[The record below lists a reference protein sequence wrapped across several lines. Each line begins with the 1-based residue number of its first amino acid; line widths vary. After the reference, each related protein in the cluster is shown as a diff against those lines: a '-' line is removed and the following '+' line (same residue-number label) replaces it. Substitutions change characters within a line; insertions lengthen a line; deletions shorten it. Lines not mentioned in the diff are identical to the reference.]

1 MLWELEDVVR
11 VLDPSEQRFVRHA
24 TFTGRSVTVLG
35 ELDAAALGAAFA
47 ALQRAYPILVCR
59 IVEDADENG
68 ILLRPGDIE
77 AVGAW
82 VSFGD
87 PDEVRVPAESVD
99 PEAQLAYLDVVLAEE
114 DRARVTLFVH
124 HSVADAGH
132 CVELFAR
139 LWGYYT
145 DYVETGKTEV
155 GIPAAVVIG
164 IDAVHADMNSVV
176 AESATGADAAR
187 KYPVSLEALLAQRGV
202 RRGRRSGLETLTR
215 PLASADAVSWVERS
229 EAAPAALVRPER
241 IRLDTVATARVLEM
255 ARAHAVSVN
264 GLVTAAALRA
274 YAHLSGAD
282 SVSCVYPVDL
292 RRRLDP
298 PVEADAGTNLSG
310 LAAFSADAVD
320 TEDLIVL
327 ARRIGTS
334 LHDDLAEGVIEQSV
348 LHFPDFFGPRRIH
361 STAGHI
367 ALTNTGTVPP
377 FRAPVG
383 LILDDYEIVY
393 LSAHPRPST
402 GASAAV
408 TFLVY
413 TYLGRLAIG
422 RLGGGTLAAE
432 LLDAVAAELSWS
444 PADLAAAT
452 A

>member
-1 MLWELEDVVR
+1 MLWEPEDVVR

-35 ELDAAALGAAFA
+35 ELDAAGLGAAFA
-47 ALQRAYPILVCR
+47 ALQRRFPILVCR
-59 IVEDADENG
+59 IVEDAEENG

-87 PDEVRVPAESVD
+87 PDEVRVPAESMD
-99 PEAQLAYLDVVLAEE
+99 PGDQLAYLDVVLAEE

-139 LWGYYT
+139 LWSYYT
-145 DYVETGKTEV
+145 DYVETGK
-155 GIPAAVVIG
+155 IAVQ
-164 IDAVHADMNSVV
+164 AD
-176 AESATGADAAR
+176 SATGGVTGE
-187 KYPVSLEALLAQRGV
+187 YPVSLEALLAQRDI
-202 RRGRRSGLETLTR
+202 RRARRSGLEPVTR
-215 PLASADAVSWVERS
+215 PLVAADSVSGSERS
-229 EAAPAALVRPER
+229 EAAPASLARPAR
-241 IRLDTVATARVLEM
+241 IQLDTVATARVLDL

-264 GLVTAAALRA
+264 GLVTAAVLRA
-274 YAHLSGAD
+274 YADLSGAD

-298 PVEADAGTNLSG
+298 PVEAVAGTNLSG
-310 LAAFSADAVD
+310 LAAFRADAAD
-320 TEDLIVL
+320 TENLVVL

-348 LHFPDFFGPRRIH
+348 LHFPDFFGPHRIH

-367 ALTNTGTVPP
+367 ALTNTGTVPT
-377 FRAPVG
+377 FRAPAGV
-383 LILDDYEIVY
+383 ILDDYEIVY

-413 TYLGRLAIG
+413 TYLGRLTIG
-422 RLGGGTLAAE
+422 RLGGGALASE
-432 LLDAVAAELSWS
+432 LLDAVASELSWS
-444 PADLAAAT
+444 SAGQEAAT
-452 A
+452 ARVQRSPARVTAERGAPAAR

>member
-1 MLWELEDVVR
+1 MSTCLTIFVVLWEPEDVVR
-11 VLDPSEQRFVRHA
+11 ALDPSEQRFVRHA

-35 ELDAAALGAAFA
+35 ELDAAGFGAAFA
-47 ALQRAYPILVCR
+47 ALQRRYPILVCR
-59 IVEDADENG
+59 IVEDAEENG
-68 ILLRPGDIE
+68 ILLRPGDVE

-87 PDEVRVPAESVD
+87 PDEVRVPAESMD
-99 PEAQLAYLDVVLAEE
+99 PGAQLAYLDVVLAEE

-124 HSVADAGH
+124 HSVADAAH

-145 DYVETGKTEV
+145 DYVETGK
-155 GIPAAVVIG
+155 IAIRADSAAVVTESEAG
-164 IDAVHADMNSVV
+164 TEV
-176 AESATGADAAR
+176 ARE
-187 KYPVSLEALLAQRGV
+187 YPVSLEMLLAQRGI
-202 RRGRRSGLETLTR
+202 RRGRRSGLETVAR
-215 PLASADAVSWVERS
+215 PLVVADSVSRVERP
-229 EAAPAALVRPER
+229 EAAPVTLVRPSR
-241 IRLDTVATARVLEM
+241 IQLDPVATARVLET

-264 GLVTAAALRA
+264 GLVTAAVLRA
-274 YAHLSGAD
+274 YSRLSGTD
-282 SVSCVYPVDL
+282 RVSCVYPVDL

-298 PVEADAGTNLSG
+298 AVAAEAGTNLSG
-310 LAAFSADAVD
+310 LAAFTTQVADTADLVAV
-320 TEDLIVL
+320 

-334 LHDDLAEGVIEQSV
+334 LHNDLAEGVIEQSV
-348 LHFPDFFGPRRIH
+348 LHFPDFFGPDRIH

-377 FRAPVG
+377 FRAPAG

-408 TFLVY
+408 TVLVY
-413 TYLGRLAIG
+413 TYLGRLTIG
-422 RLGGGTLAAE
+422 RLGGGALAAE
-432 LLDAVAAELSWS
+432 LLDAVASELSWS
-444 PADLAAAT
+444 SADQRAAT

>member
-1 MLWELEDVVR
+1 MLWEPEDVVR
-11 VLDPSEQRFVRHA
+11 ALDPSEQRFVRHA

-35 ELDAAALGAAFA
+35 ELDAAGLGAAFA
-47 ALQRAYPILVCR
+47 ALQRRFPILVCR

-68 ILLRPGDIE
+68 ILLRPGHIE

-87 PDEVRVPAESVD
+87 PDEVRIPAESMD
-99 PEAQLAYLDVVLAEE
+99 PGAQLAYLDVVLAEE

-145 DYVETGKTEV
+145 DFVETGK
-155 GIPAAVVIG
+155 IADSAAT
-164 IDAVHADMNSVV
+164 V
-176 AESATGADAAR
+176 AESETAVEGTR
-187 KYPVSLEALLAQRGV
+187 EYPASLEVLLAQRGI
-202 RRGRRSGLETLTR
+202 RRGRRSGLETVAR
-215 PLASADAVSWVERS
+215 PLVVADSMSGAEWS
-229 EAAPAALVRPER
+229 EAAPATLARPAR
-241 IRLDTVATARVLEM
+241 IQLDTVATARVLET

-274 YAHLSGAD
+274 YSDLSGAD
-282 SVSCVYPVDL
+282 RVSCVYPVDL

-298 PVEADAGTNLSG
+298 AVAAEAGTNLSG
-310 LAAFSADAVD
+310 LAAFATDAAG
-320 TEDLIVL
+320 TADLIVL

-334 LHDDLAEGVIEQSV
+334 LHDDLADGVIEQSV
-348 LHFPDFFGPRRIH
+348 LHFPDFFGPDRIH

-367 ALTNTGTVPP
+367 ALTNTGTVPT
-377 FRAPVG
+377 FRAPAG

-413 TYLGRLAIG
+413 TYLGRLTIG
-422 RLGGGTLAAE
+422 RLGGGALAAE
-432 LLDAVAAELSWS
+432 LLDAVASELSWAS
-444 PADLAAAT
+444 TDQEAAT

>member
-1 MLWELEDVVR
+1 MLWEPEDVVR

-35 ELDAAALGAAFA
+35 ELDAAGLGAAFA
-47 ALQRAYPILVCR
+47 ALQRRFPILVCR
-59 IVEDADENG
+59 IVEDAEENG

-87 PDEVRVPAESVD
+87 PDEVRVPAESMD
-99 PEAQLAYLDVVLAEE
+99 PGAQLAYLDVVLAEE

-145 DYVETGKTEV
+145 DYVETGKIAV
-155 GIPAAVVIG
+155 QADPATAV
-164 IDAVHADMNSVV
+164 ADPASVTW
-176 AESATGADAAR
+176 E
-187 KYPVSLEALLAQRGV
+187 YPVSLEALLAQRGI
-202 RRGRRSGLETLTR
+202 RRARRSGLEPVTR
-215 PLASADAVSWVERS
+215 PLVAADSVSGVERS
-229 EAAPAALVRPER
+229 EAAPASLARPAR
-241 IRLDTVATARVLEM
+241 IQLDTVATARVLDL

-264 GLVTAAALRA
+264 GLVTAAVLRA
-274 YAHLSGAD
+274 YVDLSGAD

-298 PVEADAGTNLSG
+298 PVEAVAGTNLSG
-310 LAAFSADAVD
+310 LAAFRADAAD
-320 TEDLIVL
+320 TEDLVVL

-348 LHFPDFFGPRRIH
+348 LHFPDFFGPHRIH

-367 ALTNTGTVPP
+367 ALTNTGTVPT
-377 FRAPVG
+377 FRAPAGV
-383 LILDDYEIVY
+383 ILDDYEIVY

-413 TYLGRLAIG
+413 TYLGRLTIG
-422 RLGGGTLAAE
+422 RLGGGALASE
-432 LLDAVAAELSWS
+432 LLDAVASELSWS
-444 PADLAAAT
+444 SAGQEAAT

>member
-1 MLWELEDVVR
+1 MLWEPEDVVR
-11 VLDPSEQRFVRHA
+11 ALDPSEQRFVRHA

-35 ELDAAALGAAFA
+35 ELDAAGLGAAFA
-47 ALQRAYPILVCR
+47 ALQRRFPILVCR

-68 ILLRPGDIE
+68 ILLRPGHIE

-87 PDEVRVPAESVD
+87 PDEVRIPAESMD
-99 PEAQLAYLDVVLAEE
+99 PGAQLAYLDVVLAEE

-145 DYVETGKTEV
+145 DYVETGKIADT
-155 GIPAAVVIG
+155 AA
-164 IDAVHADMNSVV
+164 VV
-176 AESATGADAAR
+176 AESDTAAGGTGE
-187 KYPVSLEALLAQRGV
+187 YPASLEVLLAQRGI
-202 RRGRRSGLETLTR
+202 RRGRRSGLETVAR
-215 PLASADAVSWVERS
+215 PLVVTDSVSGVERS
-229 EAAPAALVRPER
+229 EAAPATLARPAR
-241 IRLDTVATARVLEM
+241 IQLDTVATARVLEM

-264 GLVTAAALRA
+264 GLVTAAVLRA
-274 YAHLSGAD
+274 CSDLSGAD
-282 SVSCVYPVDL
+282 RVSCVYPVDL

-298 PVEADAGTNLSG
+298 AVAAEAGTNLSG
-310 LAAFSADAVD
+310 LAAFATDAADTA
-320 TEDLIVL
+320 DLIVL

-334 LHDDLAEGVIEQSV
+334 LHNDLADGVIEQSV
-348 LHFPDFFGPRRIH
+348 LHFPDFFGPDRIH

-367 ALTNTGTVPP
+367 ALTNTGTVPT
-377 FRAPVG
+377 FRAPAG

-413 TYLGRLAIG
+413 TYLGRLTIG
-422 RLGGGTLAAE
+422 RLGGGALAAQ
-432 LLDAVAAELSWS
+432 LLDAVASELSWS
-444 PADLAAAT
+444 SADQEAAT

>member
-1 MLWELEDVVR
+1 MLWETDDVVR
-11 VLDPSEQRFVRHA
+11 ALDPSEQRFVRHA
-24 TFTGRSVTVLG
+24 TYTGRSVTVLG

-47 ALQRAYPILVCR
+47 ALQRAFPILVCR
-59 IVEDADENG
+59 IVEDDDGNG
-68 ILLRPGDIE
+68 ILLRPGDID

-87 PDEVRVPAESVD
+87 PDEVPIPAESVD
-99 PEAQLAYLDVVLAEE
+99 PGDQLAYLDVVLAEE

-145 DYVETGKTEV
+145 DYVETGAIVTRADVTAMETTAAQEQTRP
-155 GIPAAVVIG
+155 GTAPEYPA
-164 IDAVHADMNSVV
+164 
-176 AESATGADAAR
+176 
-187 KYPVSLEALLAQRGV
+187 SLEALLAQRGIE
-202 RRGRRSGLETLTR
+202 RGERSGLELVTR
-215 PLASADAVSWVERS
+215 PLVVAEQARAERTD
-229 EAAPAALVRPER
+229 PAMPTLARPAR
-241 IRLDTVATARVLEM
+241 VQLDPVATARVLEL

-264 GLVTAAALRA
+264 GLVTAAVLRA
-274 YAHLSGAD
+274 YADLSGAD
-282 SVSCVYPVDL
+282 RVTCVYPVDL

-298 PVEADAGTNLSG
+298 PVAAEAGTNVSG
-310 LAAFSADAVD
+310 LAAFAATAAD

-334 LHDDLAEGVIEQSV
+334 LHNDLADGVIEQSV
-348 LHFPDFFGPRRIH
+348 LHFPDFYGPSRIH
-361 STAGHI
+361 SNAGHI
-367 ALTNTGTVPP
+367 ALTNTGTVPT
-377 FRAPVG
+377 FRAPAG

-413 TYLGRLAIG
+413 TYLGKLNIG
-422 RLGGGTLAAE
+422 RLGGGALAAE
-432 LLDAVAAELSWS
+432 LLDAVAAELSWA
-444 PADLAAAT
+444 PADREAAT

>member
-1 MLWELEDVVR
+1 MLWEPEDVVR

-35 ELDAAALGAAFA
+35 ELDAAGLGAAFA
-47 ALQRAYPILVCR
+47 ALQQRFPILVCR
-59 IVEDADENG
+59 IVEDADEKG

-87 PDEVRVPAESVD
+87 PDEVRVPAESMD
-99 PEAQLAYLDVVLAEE
+99 PGAQLAYLDVVLAEE

-145 DYVETGKTEV
+145 DYVETGKITARAD
-155 GIPAAVVIG
+155 PVI
-164 IDAVHADMNSVV
+164 AV
-176 AESATGADAAR
+176 AESATGVAE
-187 KYPVSLEALLAQRGV
+187 YPTSLEALLAQRGI
-202 RRGRRSGLETLTR
+202 RRARRSGLEAVTR
-215 PLASADAVSWVERS
+215 PLLAADSVSGVERS
-229 EAAPAALVRPER
+229 EAAPASLARPAR
-241 IRLDTVATARVLEM
+241 IQLDTVATARVLDL

-264 GLVTAAALRA
+264 GLVTAAVLRA
-274 YAHLSGAD
+274 YADLSGAD

-298 PVEADAGTNLSG
+298 PVAAVAGTNLSG
-310 LAAFSADAVD
+310 LAAFRADAAD
-320 TEDLIVL
+320 TEDLVVL

-334 LHDDLAEGVIEQSV
+334 LHNDLAEGVIEQSV
-348 LHFPDFFGPRRIH
+348 LHFPDFFGPHRIH

-367 ALTNTGTVPP
+367 ALTNTGTVPT
-377 FRAPVG
+377 FRAPDGV
-383 LILDDYEIVY
+383 ILDDYEIVY

-413 TYLGRLAIG
+413 TYLGRLTIG
-422 RLGGGTLAAE
+422 RLGGGALAAE

-444 PADLAAAT
+444 SADRQAAT

>member
-1 MLWELEDVVR
+1 MLWETEDVVR

-35 ELDAAALGAAFA
+35 ELDAAGLGAAFA
-47 ALQRAYPILVCR
+47 ALQRQFPILVCR

-68 ILLRPGDIE
+68 ILLRPGHIE

-87 PDEVRVPAESVD
+87 PDEVRVPAESMD
-99 PEAQLAYLDVVLAEE
+99 PGAQLAYLDVVLAEE

-132 CVELFAR
+132 CVELFTR

-145 DYVETGKTEV
+145 DYVETGK
-155 GIPAAVVIG
+155 IG
-164 IDAVHADMNSVV
+164 DTATVV
-176 AESATGADAAR
+176 AEPETAAGT
-187 KYPVSLEALLAQRGV
+187 YPASLELLLAQRGI
-202 RRGRRSGLETLTR
+202 RRGQRSGLEAVAR
-215 PLASADAVSWVERS
+215 PLVVADAVSGIERP
-229 EAAPAALVRPER
+229 EAAPATLARPER
-241 IRLDTVATARVLEM
+241 IQLDTVATARVLEM

-264 GLVTAAALRA
+264 GLVTAAVLRA
-274 YAHLSGAD
+274 YSDLSGAD
-282 SVSCVYPVDL
+282 RVACVYPVDL

-298 PVEADAGTNLSG
+298 AVAAEAGTNLSG
-310 LAAFSADAVD
+310 LAAFATDAADTA
-320 TEDLIVL
+320 DLVVL

-334 LHDDLAEGVIEQSV
+334 LHNDLADGVIEQSV
-348 LHFPDFFGPRRIH
+348 LHFPDFFGPDRIH

-367 ALTNTGTVPP
+367 ALTNTGTVPT
-377 FRAPVG
+377 FRAPGG

-413 TYLGRLAIG
+413 TYLGRLTIG
-422 RLGGGTLAAE
+422 RLGGGALAAE
-432 LLDAVAAELSWS
+432 LLDAVASELSWPS
-444 PADLAAAT
+444 ADQQAAT

>member
-1 MLWELEDVVR
+1 MLWEPEDVMR

-24 TFTGRSVTVLG
+24 TFTGRSVTVRG
-35 ELDAAALGAAFA
+35 ELDAAGLGAAFA
-47 ALQRAYPILVCR
+47 ALQRRFPILVCR

-68 ILLRPGDIE
+68 ILLRPGHIE

-82 VSFGD
+82 VSFGE
-87 PDEVRVPAESVD
+87 PDEVRIPAESMD
-99 PEAQLAYLDVVLAEE
+99 PGAQLAYLDVVLAEE

-139 LWGYYT
+139 LWDYYT
-145 DYVETGKTEV
+145 DYVEL
-155 GIPAAVVIG
+155 AA
-164 IDAVHADMNSVV
+164 DAAHADTAAVV
-176 AESATGADAAR
+176 AESETGAGVAR
-187 KYPVSLEALLAQRGV
+187 EYPASLEALLAHRGI
-202 RRGRRSGLETLTR
+202 RRGRRSGLEPVTR
-215 PLASADAVSWVERS
+215 PLVAAEPVSGVERS
-229 EAAPAALVRPER
+229 EAPACLARPER
-241 IRLDTVATARVLEM
+241 IQLDTIATARVLDM

-264 GLVTAAALRA
+264 GLVTAAVLRA
-274 YAHLSGAD
+274 YADLSGAD

-298 PVEADAGTNLSG
+298 PVGAEAGTNLSG
-310 LAAFSADAVD
+310 LAAFRADAAD

-334 LHDDLAEGVIEQSV
+334 LHNDLADGVIEQSV
-348 LHFPDFFGPRRIH
+348 LHFPDFFGPNRIH

-367 ALTNTGTVPP
+367 ALTNTGTVPT
-377 FRAPVG
+377 FRAPAG

-393 LSAHPRPST
+393 LSAHPRSST

-413 TYLGRLAIG
+413 TYLGRLTIG
-422 RLGGGTLAAE
+422 RLGGGALATD

-444 PADLAAAT
+444 PADREAAT

>member
-1 MLWELEDVVR
+1 MLWEPEDVVR
-11 VLDPSEQRFVRHA
+11 VLEPSEQRFVRHA

-47 ALQRAYPILVCR
+47 ALQRAFPILVCR
-59 IVEDADENG
+59 IVEDGDENG
-68 ILLRPGDIE
+68 ILLRPGHIE

-87 PDEVRVPAESVD
+87 PDEVRIPAESVD
-99 PEAQLAYLDVVLAEE
+99 PGAQLAYLDVVLAEE

-124 HSVADAGH
+124 HSVADAGY

-139 LWGYYT
+139 LWSYYT
-145 DYVETGKTEV
+145 DYVETGKIAAGTAR
-155 GIPAAVVIG
+155 GLGTTPA
-164 IDAVHADMNSVV
+164 DAV
-176 AESATGADAAR
+176 TGAREPETDPGVAQE
-187 KYPVSLEALLAQRGV
+187 YPASLEALLAQRGI
-202 RRGRRSGLETLTR
+202 RRGPRSGLETVTR
-215 PLASADAVSWVERS
+215 PLTAADPVRGVERS
-229 EAAPAALVRPER
+229 EPAPATLARPAR
-241 IRLDTVATARVLEM
+241 VQLDTVATARVLDM

-264 GLVTAAALRA
+264 GLVTAAVLRA
-274 YAHLSGAD
+274 YADLSGAER
-282 SVSCVYPVDL
+282 VSCVYPVDL

-298 PVEADAGTNLSG
+298 AVTAEAGTNLSG
-310 LAAFSADAVD
+310 LAAFATDAAA

-334 LHDDLAEGVIEQSV
+334 LHNDLADGVIEQSV
-348 LHFPDFFGPRRIH
+348 LHFPDFFGPHRIH

-367 ALTNTGTVPP
+367 ALTNTGTVPT
-377 FRAPVG
+377 FRAPAG
-383 LILDDYEIVY
+383 LVLDDYEIVY

-413 TYLGRLAIG
+413 TYLGRLNIG
-422 RLGGGTLAAE
+422 RLGGGALPAE
-432 LLDAVAAELSWS
+432 LLSAVAAELSRS
-444 PADLAAAT
+444 PADHEAAT

>member
-1 MLWELEDVVR
+1 MLWEPEDVMR
-11 VLDPSEQRFVRHA
+11 ALDPSEQRFVRHA

-35 ELDAAALGAAFA
+35 ELDAAGLGAAFA
-47 ALQRAYPILVCR
+47 ALQRRFPILVCR

-68 ILLRPGDIE
+68 ILLRPGHIE

-87 PDEVRVPAESVD
+87 PDEVRIPAESMD
-99 PEAQLAYLDVVLAEE
+99 PGAQLAYLDVVLAEE

-145 DYVETGKTEV
+145 DFVETGK
-155 GIPAAVVIG
+155 IADSAA
-164 IDAVHADMNSVV
+164 VV
-176 AESATGADAAR
+176 AESETAAEGTR
-187 KYPVSLEALLAQRGV
+187 EYPASLEVLLAQRGI
-202 RRGRRSGLETLTR
+202 RRGRRSGLETVAR
-215 PLASADAVSWVERS
+215 PLVVADSMSGAEWS
-229 EAAPAALVRPER
+229 EAAPATLARPAR
-241 IRLDTVATARVLEM
+241 IQLDTVATARVLET

-274 YAHLSGAD
+274 YSDLSGAD
-282 SVSCVYPVDL
+282 RVSCVYPVDL

-298 PVEADAGTNLSG
+298 AVAAEAGTNLSG
-310 LAAFSADAVD
+310 LAAFATDAADTA
-320 TEDLIVL
+320 DLIVL

-334 LHDDLAEGVIEQSV
+334 LHDDLADGVIEQSV
-348 LHFPDFFGPRRIH
+348 LHFPDFFGPDRIH

-367 ALTNTGTVPP
+367 ALTNTGTVPT
-377 FRAPVG
+377 FRAPAG

-413 TYLGRLAIG
+413 TYLGRLTIG
-422 RLGGGTLAAE
+422 RLGGGALAAE
-432 LLDAVAAELSWS
+432 LLDAVASELSWAS
-444 PADLAAAT
+444 TDQEAAT

>member
-1 MLWELEDVVR
+1 MLWEPEDVVR

-35 ELDAAALGAAFA
+35 ELDAAGLGAAFA
-47 ALQRAYPILVCR
+47 ALQRRFPILVCR
-59 IVEDADENG
+59 IVEDAEENG

-87 PDEVRVPAESVD
+87 PDEVRVPAESMD
-99 PEAQLAYLDVVLAEE
+99 PGAQLAYLDVVLAEE

-132 CVELFAR
+132 CVELLAR

-145 DYVETGKTEV
+145 DYVETGKIAVEAD
-155 GIPAAVVIG
+155 PATA
-164 IDAVHADMNSVV
+164 V
-176 AESATGADAAR
+176 AESATGAR
-187 KYPVSLEALLAQRGV
+187 EYPASLEALLAQRDI
-202 RRGRRSGLETLTR
+202 RRARRSGLEPVTR
-215 PLASADAVSWVERS
+215 PLVVADSVSEVERS
-229 EAAPAALVRPER
+229 EAAPASLARPAR
-241 IRLDTVATARVLEM
+241 IQLDTVATARVLDL

-264 GLVTAAALRA
+264 GLVTAAVLRA
-274 YAHLSGAD
+274 YADLSGAD

-298 PVEADAGTNLSG
+298 PVAAVAGTNLSG
-310 LAAFSADAVD
+310 LAAFRADAAD
-320 TEDLIVL
+320 TEDLVVL

-334 LHDDLAEGVIEQSV
+334 LHNDLAEGVIEQSV
-348 LHFPDFFGPRRIH
+348 LHFPDFFGPHRIH

-367 ALTNTGTVPP
+367 ALTNTGTVPT
-377 FRAPVG
+377 FRAPDGV
-383 LILDDYEIVY
+383 ILDDYEIVY

-413 TYLGRLAIG
+413 TYLGRLTIG
-422 RLGGGTLAAE
+422 RLGGGALASE
-432 LLDAVAAELSWS
+432 LLDAVASELSWS
-444 PADLAAAT
+444 SAGQEAAT